1 MSGFDFAIF
10 QVVLGQ
16 AHYSSS
22 IAALSGHDITGIV
35 AIACAVGGPMLIGI
49 AAILASAAKQIA
61 RAYFDSGLKHKMLS
75 LGYSAADIE
84 RVLQASTPTDGKCA
98 SRAAVSPAPS
108 PDVILAQ
115 PIK

>member
-1 MSGFDFAIF
+1 MSGFDFMIF

-16 AHYSSS
+16 ARDPSVLP
-22 IAALSGHDITGIV
+22 LSGNDLTGII
-35 AIACAVGGPMLIGI
+35 AIAGAIGGPMLIGLV
-49 AAILASAAKQIA
+49 AILASAAKQIA

-98 SRAAVSPAPS
+98 SRAVVSPTPS